1 MSFLGMIVLIL
12 IVLFVILI
20 YFIVTGIKQK
30 NWKRILFSIVGF
42 ILIVGIM
49 YYGLITLITSM

>member
-1 MSFLGMIVLIL
+1 MGFLGKIALFVIA
-12 IVLFVILI
+12 LFVILI

-30 NWKRILFSIVGF
+30 NYKRILFSIVGF

-49 YYGLITLITSM
+49 YYGLITFITSM